1 MLAIFFVCLCLG
13 TNVHAGVI
21 ATTSTTTDLVDTIVT
36 SALFDEAAEL
46 KNIAE
51 TCFNN
56 NNYEELAGYTVRSDE
71 ARILGHV
78 LLGASLEA
86 IGLTELRATLNLEP
100 LPKWKHCFIPWPTD
114 SDLASAPSLQAY
126 YDLKEPRSFS
136 RCLDNP
142 FLFEHNVTPAIAY
155 LDKRFPAI
163 RKIFKLRFKK
173 VRESMELV
181 DRTAVNVMIHE
192 FYEVHKRVDRA
203 MGKLTLRKY
212 PDCPE
217 TID

>member
-1 MLAIFFVCLCLG
+1 MLAIFFICLCLR

-46 KNIAE
+46 KKIAE
-51 TCFNN
+51 SCFNN
-56 NNYEELAGYTVRSDE
+56 NNYEELSGYIVQSDV
-71 ARILGHV
+71 ARVLGPV

-86 IGLTELRATLNLEP
+86 IGLTELRATLDLEP

-114 SDLASAPSLQAY
+114 SDLASAPTIQAY
-126 YDLKEPRSFS
+126 YNLKEPRSFS

-142 FLFEHNVTPAIAY
+142 FLFEHNLTPAITY

-163 RKIFKLRFKK
+163 RKSFRRRFEE
-173 VRESMELV
+173 VRMSMELV
-181 DRTAVNVMIHE
+181 DRKAIDRMIHE
-192 FYEVHKRVDRA
+192 FYAVHKRVDRA